1 MSMPRERKMAVRPI
15 DGEALLGIERLLDT
29 DVVRESKTASW
40 LLDQVLHDIQA
51 MPTLTPPNESER
63 AGLYGKYTVYKNKDG
78 SLVTDCFI
86 LRPEKDPAAVAALRA
101 YAAATDNAELA
112 ADIINWVGAEPN
124 EPLTCGLVDRLGMP
138 LRAGD
143 TVAADKFFVYAVRYG
158 SHNVNPDN
166 CAPAYQVGWY
176 LEIMWAY
183 PGFEDSVG
191 HTEPLYDIDGTA
203 ARYPAH
209 CADTADGLYN
219 LKLEVC
225 CRPPE
230 GEEDNHG

>member
-1 MSMPRERKMAVRPI
+1 MARAI
-15 DGEALLGIERLLDT
+15 DAEKYMELLKEQYLHHEAIGNNQIAKAWQGAMQLLYD
-29 DVVRESKTASW
+29 
-40 LLDQVLHDIQA
+40 
-51 MPTLTPPNESER
+51 MPTLTPLNEWVNRVRELDELYTKLQIVTGFTAEQLLEIFA
-63 AGLYGKYTVYKNKDG
+63 AGYTLKKPDYSKKFAEMEN
-78 SLVTDCFI
+78 LA
-86 LRPEKDPAAVAALRA
+86 EAAQ
-101 YAAATDNAELA
+101 
-112 ADIINWVGAEPN
+112 PN
-124 EPLTCGLVDRLGMP
+124 EPLTCGLVDRHGMP

-230 GEEDNHG
+230 GEPDA

>member
-1 MSMPRERKMAVRPI
+1 MARAI
-15 DGEALLGIERLLDT
+15 DGDELLGITRLLDT
-29 DVVRESKTASW
+29 DVIRQSRTASW

-51 MPTLTPPNESER
+51 MPTLTPPNE
-63 AGLYGKYTVYKNKDG
+63 
-78 SLVTDCFI
+78 
-86 LRPEKDPAAVAALRA
+86 
-101 YAAATDNAELA
+101 
-112 ADIINWVGAEPN
+112 
-124 EPLTCGLVDRLGMP
+124 PLTCGLVDRHGMP

-183 PGFEDSVG
+183 PGFADSVG

-230 GEEDNHG
+230 GEEDT

>member
-1 MSMPRERKMAVRPI
+1 MKLYDNDSFRETFMKRVYELLADDPDNYRANEII
-15 DGEALLGIERLLDT
+15 DL
-29 DVVRESKTASW
+29 
-40 LLDQVLHDIQA
+40 
-51 MPTLTPPNESER
+51 
-63 AGLYGKYTVYKNKDG
+63 
-78 SLVTDCFI
+78 F
-86 LRPEKDPAAVAALRA
+86 
-101 YAAATDNAELA
+101 DNAPEF
-112 ADIINWVGAEPN
+112 NPPN
-124 EPLTCGLVDRLGMP
+124 EPLTCGLVDRHGMP

-230 GEEDNHG
+230 GEA

>member
-1 MSMPRERKMAVRPI
+1 MSVRPI
-15 DGEALLGIERLLDT
+15 DGNELLGIMRLLDT
-29 DVVRESKTASW
+29 DVIRQNKTASW
-40 LLDQVLHDIQA
+40 LLGQVLHDIQA
-51 MPTLTPPNESER
+51 MPTLTPQ
-63 AGLYGKYTVYKNKDG
+63 
-78 SLVTDCFI
+78 
-86 LRPEKDPAAVAALRA
+86 
-101 YAAATDNAELA
+101 
-112 ADIINWVGAEPN
+112 N
-124 EPLTCGLVDRLGMP
+124 EPLTCGLVDRHGMP

-143 TVAADKFFVYAVRYG
+143 TVTADKFFVYAVRYG

-230 GEEDNHG
+230 GEVDGK